1 MYNHPALPLRER
13 RSFVCHG
20 PGESE
25 RFCFILS
32 TYLLH
37 IMTTLSWAQLS
48 SFSALTLFL
57 AQAGEYDFPPASST
71 SPPQLPVSTN
81 PSSRSLPNV
90 TARLDHLRNLL
101 NSERHRDSEGRRRAL
116 DLLDRELLEASAE
129 PMSER
134 LNRRRRALE
143 SEVRDYDGS
152 SSPDPD
158 TIPINHTNSLM
169 RARRTATRPSERLE
183 RQRQRLNQSIARTR
197 SDTDRGGTVDVNPTS
212 ALPDRPVPRIGSP
225 DVAAQEYSGEAQVN
239 RENRWRAKRRKLEG
253 DDSSDGCRGPSYGHR
268 GQVVSGPLKMEIVS
282 CDGGQYT
289 EPNGDSSWP
298 ENVLQDDSSVYCT
311 KSDRCN
317 IILRHQKGTPFS
329 LRKLVIKAPKNGFD
343 APIQEGMIFVSS
355 DDNNL
360 LSRTAQYQIQ
370 YSPRRPRSQ
379 RNEFCQIRLQ
389 PSHEYFNPIR
399 SPLRSIDRSTY
410 LRSPFPPL
418 RQPEISPIAPL
429 TAGFVGRSESR
440 GSIPEQIPGFH
451 VSTRFDDIDSD
462 TEDATARQSVSDLAE
477 AEIDRVLNLR
487 DHYWPRYRRPWS
499 DREADEDDTSDS
511 SSEEEESPD
520 DFLSR
525 SGVDLNNISPEERR
539 VLISEY
545 MTQLVEYRHSRQW
558 RRLRRAP
565 SRIEVANA
573 DALNGGSKPP
583 DALAPHA
590 RFFIRRHKSCV
601 TVRFDPSV

>member
-1 MYNHPALPLRER
+1 MDPEFGLLRIDP
-13 RSFVCHG
+13 V
-20 PGESE
+20 
-25 RFCFILS
+25 L
-32 TYLLH
+32 
-37 IMTTLSWAQLS
+37 
-48 SFSALTLFL
+48 L
-57 AQAGEYDFPPASST
+57 AQSGEYDFPPASNT
-71 SPPQLPVSTN
+71 SPPRLSGPPNPPSRGLPD
-81 PSSRSLPNV
+81 V

-129 PMSER
+129 PMTER

-143 SEVRDYDGS
+143 SQARDFEGS

-183 RQRQRLNQSIARTR
+183 RHRQRLNQSLARPR
-197 SDTDRGGTVDVNPTS
+197 SDTDQNGNIDVNAPS
-212 ALPDRPVPRIGSP
+212 GLPDRPVPRIGSP
-225 DVAAQEYSGEAQVN
+225 DIAAQEYSGEAQMN
-239 RENRWRAKRRKLEG
+239 RENRWRAKRRKIEAEE
-253 DDSSDGCRGPSYGHR
+253 SSEALRGATYGHR

-298 ENVLQDDSSVYCT
+298 ENVLQDDLSVYCT

-343 APIQEGMIFVSS
+343 APIQEGMIFVSP

-370 YSPRRPRSQ
+370 YSPRQPRSR
-379 RNEFCQIRLQ
+379 RNEFSQIRLQ
-389 PSHEYFNPIR
+389 ASHEYFNSIR

-410 LRSPFPPL
+410 LQNPFPPL
-418 RQPEISPIAPL
+418 RQPDNPAITPM
-429 TAGFVGRSESR
+429 TADFSSHSESR
-440 GSIPEQIPGFH
+440 NNVPQQIPGFH
-451 VSTRFDDIDSD
+451 VTTRFDDIDSD
-462 TEDATARQSVSDLAE
+462 SEDATTRQTASDLAE

-487 DHYWPRYRRPWS
+487 DHYWPRYGRQWF
-499 DREADEDDTSDS
+499 DREIDEDYSSDS
-511 SSEEEESPD
+511 SDDEIESPD
-520 DFLSR
+520 EYLSR
-525 SGVDLNNISPEERR
+525 SSLDPTNISPEERR
-539 VLISEY
+539 ILTAEH
-545 MTQLVEYRHSRQW
+545 MTQLMEHRHSRQW
-558 RRLRRAP
+558 RRRRQP
-565 SRIEVANA
+565 SRIEVAGV
-573 DALNGGSKPP
+573 DALNGSSKVQEV
-583 DALAPHA
+583 LAPHA

-601 TVRFDPSV
+601 SVRFDPPV